1 MALPSWHLDLLD
13 NGMRVV
19 STPIPTAQSAS
30 INIFVG
36 VGSRAEEPRTN
47 GISHYTEHMLFK
59 GTARRPDPIII
70 AEAIEGSGGTL
81 NAYTGKELTCYWD
94 HVPSDAAHH
103 ALDVLADMV
112 IDSLFKPEEI
122 EKERTVV
129 QQEIKR
135 TRDVPGSW
143 VGELLSQAVYGE
155 QPIGW
160 SIAGSVSNIDGIQR
174 DDFLAHRDRWY
185 RPNNMVLSVAG
196 NIRHKDV
203 LDWAS
208 ACFAGLEAQP
218 LPAVLSVEPNR
229 PPHRV
234 IVEDRP
240 TAQCN
245 LAMGMRTFGREDPD
259 RFALSILANL
269 LGRGMSS
276 RLFRE
281 VREKRGLA
289 YSVGAS
295 TSRYSDAGTFGIS
308 AGVSPENL
316 LETTR
321 VILDELRRL
330 LDEPAGEEELTK
342 VRDYTCGSFRLSL
355 ETAMAWG
362 QRHGDSLLTMG
373 RIESVD
379 EVLERYH
386 AVGAED
392 VQRVARRVFSK
403 DNLAMAAVGPGLND
417 DQLEAVLTL

>member
-1 MALPSWHLDLLD
+1 MALPWHLDTLD
-13 NGMRVV
+13 NGLRVV
-19 STPIPTAQSAS
+19 STPIPTALSAS

-36 VGSRAEEPRTN
+36 VGSRAEEQRTN

-94 HVPSDAAHH
+94 HVPFDAAHH

-112 IDSLFKPEEI
+112 TDSLFKPEEI

-135 TRDVPGSW
+135 THDVPGAW
-143 VGELLSQAVYGE
+143 VGELLAQAVYGE

-160 SIAGSVSNIDGIQR
+160 SIAGSVTNIDGIER
-174 DDFLAHRDRWY
+174 DDFLVHRDRWY

-196 NIRHKDV
+196 NVRHQEV
-203 LDWAS
+203 LDWA
-208 ACFAGLEAQP
+208 ATCFAGLEAQP
-218 LPAVLSVEPNR
+218 LPAVASVEPKR
-229 PPHRV
+229 PPRRV
-234 IVEDRP
+234 ITEDRP

-245 LAMGMRTFGREDPD
+245 LAMGLRTFGREDPD

-373 RIESVD
+373 RIETVD

-392 VQRVARRVFSK
+392 VQRVARRIFSK